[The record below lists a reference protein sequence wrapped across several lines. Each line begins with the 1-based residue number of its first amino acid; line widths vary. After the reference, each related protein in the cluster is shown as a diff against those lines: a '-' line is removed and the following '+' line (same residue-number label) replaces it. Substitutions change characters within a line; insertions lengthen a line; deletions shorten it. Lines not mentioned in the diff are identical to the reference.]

1 MAGGSIE
8 DSVIAKLKL
17 DELQPGEKPAAL
29 LAYFDSVITGK
40 IRTSP
45 VELKAVLSL
54 LCSCQSLDQKREAVT
69 YLNTHQISID
79 HFFSDNMQRF
89 DRFEFK
95 PYFLRLKGI
104 EPGREFAVPVN
115 ARRNF
120 ENIQPLNT
128 RLYKDLLESDQ
139 QALRLK
145 RDALQKV
152 DLQAVAARRA
162 EESRKITEAFNQL
175 QQRVDKSLQSGAATK
190 EQILAKLRFVEE
202 LYLPELQLRHNEP
215 ALQRLAGLLLV
226 DAEPAAD
233 RALPAV
239 EEVFNSLKMPQKQR
253 EAFCAALAKK
263 I

>member
-17 DELQPGEKPAAL
+17 DELQPEEKPVAL
-29 LAYFDSVITGK
+29 LAYFNSVITGK
-40 IRTSP
+40 TRTSP

-54 LCSCQSLDQKREAVT
+54 LYSYKDLDKKREITV

-95 PYFLRLKGI
+95 PYFLKLKGI

-128 RLYKDLLESDQ
+128 KLYKDMLESDQ
-139 QALRLK
+139 QTLQLK
-145 RDALQKV
+145 RAALQKV
-152 DLQAVAARRA
+152 DLQAIAARRA
-162 EESRKITEAFNQL
+162 EESRKITDAFNQL
-175 QQRVDKSLQSGAATK
+175 KLRVDKDLQSGAATK
-190 EQILAKLRFVEE
+190 EQILAKLHFVEE
-202 LYLPELQLRHNEP
+202 LYLPALQLRHNEP
-215 ALQRLAGLLLV
+215 ALQKLAEILFAGAEQTAV
-226 DAEPAAD
+226 D
-233 RALPAV
+233 
-239 EEVFNSLKMPQKQR
+239 EVFDSLKMPQKQR
-253 EAFCAALAKK
+253 EAFCETLAKK

>member
-17 DELQPGEKPAAL
+17 DELQPEEKPAAL
-29 LAYFDSVITGK
+29 LAYFDSVISGK
-40 IRTSP
+40 VRTSP
-45 VELKAVLSL
+45 VELKAVLGL
-54 LCSCQSLDQKREAVT
+54 LCSYKDLDKKREAIA

-95 PYFLRLKGI
+95 PFFLKLKGV

-128 RLYKDLLESDQ
+128 KLYKDMLESDQ
-139 QALRLK
+139 QALQLK
-145 RDALQKV
+145 RAALQKV
-152 DLQAVAARRA
+152 DLQAIAARRA
-162 EESRKITEAFNQL
+162 EESRKITDALNQL
-175 QQRVDKSLQSGAATK
+175 KQRVADNIQSGAATK

-215 ALQRLAGLLLV
+215 ALQKLAELIFSSTEQTA
-226 DAEPAAD
+226 AEEIFD
-233 RALPAV
+233 
-239 EEVFNSLKMPQKQR
+239 SLKMPQKQR
-253 EAFCAALAKK
+253 EAFCAALDKK

>member
-1 MAGGSIE
+1 
-8 DSVIAKLKL
+8 L
-17 DELQPGEKPAAL
+17 DK
-29 LAYFDSVITGK
+29 
-40 IRTSP
+40 
-45 VELKAVLSL
+45 
-54 LCSCQSLDQKREAVT
+54 KREALT

-95 PYFLRLKGI
+95 PYFLQLKGI

-128 RLYKDLLESDQ
+128 KLYKDMLESDQ
-139 QALRLK
+139 QSLQLK
-145 RDALQKV
+145 KAALQKV
-152 DLQAVAARRA
+152 NLQAIAARRA

-175 QQRVDKSLQSGAATK
+175 KLRVDKDLQSGAATK
-190 EQILAKLRFVEE
+190 EQVLAKLRFVEE

-215 ALQRLAGLLLV
+215 ALQKLAELLFSG
-226 DAEPAAD
+226 AEQA
-233 RALPAV
+233 AV
-239 EEVFNSLKMPQKQR
+239 EEVFDSLKMPQKQR